1 MNGTVA
7 RMSESRAKLDLDAAA
22 AFLEMVPS
30 GRWTSYGDVAMA
42 VVEADTGP
50 HTRRSGGTSCE

>member
-1 MNGTVA
+1 MAGMA
-7 RMSESRAKLDLDAAA
+7 EPRAKLDLDAAA
-22 AFLEMVPS
+22 AFLETVPI

-50 HTRRSGGTSCE
+50 HTRRSGRASCE

>member
-1 MNGTVA
+1 MA
-7 RMSESRAKLDLDAAA
+7 EPRAKLDLDAAA

-50 HTRRSGGTSCE
+50 HTRGSGGASCE